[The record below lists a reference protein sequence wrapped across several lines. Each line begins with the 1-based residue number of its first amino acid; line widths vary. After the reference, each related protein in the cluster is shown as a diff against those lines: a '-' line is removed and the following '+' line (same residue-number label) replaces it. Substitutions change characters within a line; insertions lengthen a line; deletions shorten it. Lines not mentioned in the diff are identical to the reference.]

1 MVGRRRSRIWLRL
14 GAFVLPAL
22 LGLAAIA
29 VLALNVSRDITR
41 LNSASSDNIQWN
53 LSQTEVEFLQFNL
66 ELSQAQLEQS
76 PDFRSLRR
84 RFDVFFSRIRT
95 LQQASIYSELR
106 QVPEFAANLATVDAY
121 LKAVVPDIDSETSAL
136 QEALPI
142 LKAQSEAIR
151 PDVRSLSV
159 SGLNYFA
166 EESDFRRNALS
177 GTLKQLAVA
186 IAVLVAALTVLACY
200 LAVLNTQNVRRRT
213 QAIEA
218 SERMNI
224 VTGTSLDAVIVA
236 DTQGRIMDFNAAAE
250 QIFGFSAKDALG
262 CDLGGLIVPEHLRSA
277 HQAGMA
283 RLRETGEKRV
293 VGRGRVKLEAVR
305 ASGEVFPVELAI
317 QSAQTREGDIY
328 IAFLRDISSQ
338 VQAEAELVLA
348 RDRAMAGEKA
358 KTDFLAT
365 MSHEIRTPLN
375 GLLGNL
381 TLLEDTRLSA
391 RQSRY
396 IRNMQTSG
404 KLLMSHI
411 SDVLDITKFDAGKLH
426 LRRVDMNI
434 SDVLKD
440 IVDSLSGAAAG
451 NGSTLEWGWT
461 GAPLNWV
468 HADQDRIQHILMNV
482 VGNAVKFTKNGRISI
497 TAQST
502 AAAEGKR
509 TLCISV
515 QDTGPGIDPDLLPH
529 IFDDFATGDS
539 SYDREVGGTGLG
551 LGIAQRFAKS
561 MGGDITVESTPG
573 EGSVF
578 DVSFPVQPIAPPE
591 QQGTA
596 PDAQADGKRAN
607 ILLVEDNEINRYVA
621 REMLTAQGHF
631 VTEAHNGQ
639 QAVEIAADTAFDLIL
654 MDISMPVMDGRS
666 ATRAIRA
673 GNGAS
678 ARAPIVAVTANAMA
692 EEQEAFLKDGMN
704 DVLTKPLTRDGLLQL
719 IADQSS
725 PVPPALPEPARAA
738 QWSQQRIELEETVG
752 AETLQPLLDRFAAEM
767 EDFLKV
773 LENGQDLAANETAT
787 QAHRIAGSAAT
798 FGLPELRSA
807 LIRLEKAALSQDRQA
822 ANDALNPLRDAWV
835 ATRPVL
841 NPT

>member
-1 MVGRRRSRIWLRL
+1 MAGTKRRKMWLRL
-14 GAFVLPAL
+14 AAFVLPAL

-29 VLALNVSRDITR
+29 FLALNVSRDITR

-53 LSQTEVEFLQFNL
+53 LSQTEVEFLQFEL
-66 ELSQAQLEQS
+66 ELARALQGDS
-76 PDFRSLRR
+76 PDIRSLRR
-84 RFDVFFSRIRT
+84 KFDVFFSRIRT

-106 QVPEFAANLATVDAY
+106 AVPTFAANLATVAAFLDR
-121 LKAVVPDIDSETSAL
+121 AVPVIDSDEG
-136 QEALPI
+136 ALPA
-142 LKAQSEAIR
+142 LLPALEQKTGAVR
-151 PDVRSLSV
+151 PDVRRLSV

-166 EESDFRRNALS
+166 EESDFRREAFS
-177 GTLKQLAVA
+177 GTLMHLA
-186 IAVLVAALTVLACY
+186 IAIAALVAALAVLACY
-200 LAVLNTQNVRRRT
+200 LAVLNAQNVRRRT
-213 QAIEA
+213 QVIEA

-224 VTGTSLDAVIVA
+224 VTSTSLDAVVVA
-236 DTQGRIMDFNAAAE
+236 DTSGRITDFNAAAE
-250 QIFGFSAKDALG
+250 QIFGYSAKDAVG
-262 CDLGGLIVPEHLRSA
+262 CDLGELIVPEHHRAA

-293 VGRGRVKLEAVR
+293 VGSGRFKLEAKR
-305 ASGEVFPVELAI
+305 ANGEVFPVELAI
-317 QSAQTREGDIY
+317 QAADTKDGEIF

-381 TLLEDTRLSA
+381 TLLEETRLSA
-391 RQSRY
+391 KQSRY

-411 SDVLDITKFDAGKLH
+411 SDVLDITKFDAGKLRLH
-426 LRRVDMNI
+426 MVDMNI
-434 SDVLKD
+434 STLLKD

-461 GAPLNWV
+461 GGAPLNWV
-468 HADQDRIQHILMNV
+468 HADRDRIQHILMNI

-497 TAQST
+497 TAQAS
-502 AAAEGKR
+502 AAEEGK
-509 TLCISV
+509 TILCISV
-515 QDTGPGIDPDLLPH
+515 RDSGIGIDPGLLPH

-551 LGIAQRFAKS
+551 LGIAQRFVKAL
-561 MGGDITVESTPG
+561 GGRITVESTPG

-578 DVSFPVQPIAPPE
+578 NISFPVQAIAAPE
-591 QQGTA
+591 PKGEARFTA
-596 PDAQADGKRAN
+596 PARKRAN
-607 ILLVEDNEINRYVA
+607 ILLVEDNEINRHVA
-621 REMLTAQGHF
+621 REMLMAQGHS
-631 VTEAHNGQ
+631 VTEAHNGRE
-639 QAVEIAADTAFDLIL
+639 AVEMAAETDFDLIL

-666 ATRAIRA
+666 AARAIRT
-673 GNGAS
+673 GGGAS
-678 ARAPIVAVTANAMA
+678 ARAPIIAVTANAMA

-704 DVLTKPLTRDGLLQL
+704 DVLTKPLTREGLLQL
-719 IADQSS
+719 IADHPS
-725 PVPPALPEPARAA
+725 PAPPEPEVAA
-738 QWSQQRIELEETVG
+738 LRSQQLIELEETVG
-752 AETLQPLLDRFAAEM
+752 AEALLPLLNRFAAEM
-767 EDFLKV
+767 EAFLKDF
-773 LENGQDLAANETAT
+773 ENGQDLAANETAVE
-787 QAHRIAGSAAT
+787 AHRIAGSAAT

-822 ANDALNPLRDAWV
+822 AEGALSPLRKAWA
-835 ATRPVL
+835 ATKPVL
-841 NPT
+841 NLT

>member
-1 MVGRRRSRIWLRL
+1 MAGTKRRKMWLRL
-14 GAFVLPAL
+14 TAFVLPAL

-29 VLALNVSRDITR
+29 FLALNVSRDITR

-53 LSQTEVEFLQFNL
+53 LSQTEVEFLQFEL
-66 ELSQAQLEQS
+66 ELAQALQGDS
-76 PDFRSLRR
+76 PDIQSLRR
-84 RFDVFFSRIRT
+84 KFDVFFSRIRT

-106 QVPEFAANLATVDAY
+106 AVPKFAANLATVAAFLDR
-121 LKAVVPDIDSETSAL
+121 AVPVIDSDEA
-136 QEALPI
+136 ALPA
-142 LKAQSEAIR
+142 LLPALEQKTGAVR
-151 PDVRSLSV
+151 PDVRRLSV

-166 EESDFRRNALS
+166 VESDFRREAFS
-177 GTLKQLAVA
+177 GTLMHLA
-186 IAVLVAALTVLACY
+186 IAIAALVAALAVLACY
-200 LAVLNTQNVRRRT
+200 LAVLNAQNVRRRT
-213 QAIEA
+213 QVIEA

-224 VTGTSLDAVIVA
+224 VTSTSLDAVVVA
-236 DTQGRIMDFNAAAE
+236 DTSGRITDFNAAAE
-250 QIFGFSAKDALG
+250 QIFGYSAKDAVG
-262 CDLGGLIVPEHLRSA
+262 CDLGELIVPEHHRAA

-293 VGRGRVKLEAVR
+293 VGSGRFKLEAKR
-305 ASGEVFPVELAI
+305 ANGEVFPVELAI
-317 QSAQTREGDIY
+317 QAADTKDGEIF

-381 TLLEDTRLSA
+381 TLLEETRLSA

-411 SDVLDITKFDAGKLH
+411 SDVLDITKFDAGKLRLH
-426 LRRVDMNI
+426 TVDTNI
-434 SDVLKD
+434 STLLKD

-468 HADQDRIQHILMNV
+468 HADRDRIQHILMNI
-482 VGNAVKFTKNGRISI
+482 VGNAVKFTKDGRISI
-497 TAQST
+497 TAQAS
-502 AAAEGKR
+502 AAEEGR
-509 TLCISV
+509 TILSISV
-515 QDTGPGIDPDLLPH
+515 RDTGIGIDPGLLPH

-551 LGIAQRFAKS
+551 LGIAQRFVKAL
-561 MGGDITVESTPG
+561 GGQITVESTPG

-578 DVSFPVQPIAPPE
+578 NVSFPVQAIAEPE
-591 QQGTA
+591 PKGEARFDA
-596 PDAQADGKRAN
+596 PARKRAN
-607 ILLVEDNEINRYVA
+607 VLLVEDNEINRHVA

-631 VTEAHNGQ
+631 VTEAHNGRE
-639 QAVEIAADTAFDLIL
+639 AVEMAEETGFDLIL

-666 ATRAIRA
+666 AARAIRT
-673 GNGAS
+673 GGGAS
-678 ARAPIVAVTANAMA
+678 ARAPIIAVTANAMA

-704 DVLTKPLTRDGLLQL
+704 DVLTKPLTREGLLQL
-719 IADQSS
+719 IADHPS
-725 PVPPALPEPARAA
+725 PTPPAPEGAA
-738 QWSQQRIELEETVG
+738 LRSQQLIELEETVG
-752 AETLQPLLDRFAAEM
+752 AEALKPLLNRFAAEM
-767 EDFLKV
+767 EAFLKA
-773 LENGQDLAANETAT
+773 LENGQDLAANETAVE
-787 QAHRIAGSAAT
+787 AHRIAGSAAT

-807 LIRLEKAALSQDRQA
+807 LICLEKASLSQDYQA
-822 ANDALNPLRDAWV
+822 AEDALPPLRKAW
-835 ATRPVL
+835 ASTKPVL
-841 NPT
+841 NLA